1 MNKNF
6 YEETIDIKT
15 LNQYTAVNTSRKK
28 KKKKIYPEPSFIK
41 LSRRKEKER
50 NKK

>member
-6 YEETIDIKT
+6 YKETIDIKT
-15 LNQYTAVNTSRKK
+15 LNQYTAVNTSRK

>member
-28 KKKKIYPEPSFIK
+28 KKIYPEPSFIK

>member
-28 KKKKIYPEPSFIK
+28 KKKKNI
-41 LSRRKEKER
+41 SRTIVYKTK
-50 NKK
+50 

>member
-28 KKKKIYPEPSFIK
+28 KKKYI
-41 LSRRKEKER
+41 SRTIVYKTK
-50 NKK
+50 

>member
-28 KKKKIYPEPSFIK
+28 KKKYIPNHR
-41 LSRRKEKER
+41 L
-50 NKK
+50 

>member
-28 KKKKIYPEPSFIK
+28 KKNIYPEPSFIK

>member
-28 KKKKIYPEPSFIK
+28 KKYIYIPNHR
-41 LSRRKEKER
+41 L
-50 NKK
+50 

>member
-28 KKKKIYPEPSFIK
+28 KKKKKYIPNHR
-41 LSRRKEKER
+41 L
-50 NKK
+50 

>member
-28 KKKKIYPEPSFIK
+28 KKNI
-41 LSRRKEKER
+41 SRTIVYKTK
-50 NKK
+50 

>member
-15 LNQYTAVNTSRKK
+15 LNQYTAVNTSRKRK
-28 KKKKIYPEPSFIK
+28 KKKKNI
-41 LSRRKEKER
+41 SRTIVYKTK
-50 NKK
+50 

>member
-15 LNQYTAVNTSRKK
+15 LNQYTAVNTS
-28 KKKKIYPEPSFIK
+28 FIK